1 MNREN
6 NTTMNEFAELLRRE
20 QPHFMRY
27 ACYRLGDTD
36 DAKDALQETCHK
48 LCDKFTT
55 DEGKDVKN
63 LRNYIFRTLSNV
75 CTTRLSQS
83 KRFETTTRL
92 SQSKRFETVPL
103 DSRFDM
109 ADIQSE
115 SNEDDLKRIVKLL
128 DEIPEEQAEVIRL
141 RIYGDNSFAEVS
153 EILSVPLPTVKS
165 RFLYALE
172 KIRKAMKTN

>member
-1 MNREN
+1 MNKES
-6 NTTMNEFAELLRRE
+6 NTTLNELAELLRRE
-20 QPHFMRY
+20 QPQFMRY

-75 CTTRLSQS
+75 CTTRLSLS
-83 KRFETTTRL
+83 KRLETI
-92 SQSKRFETVPL
+92 PL

-109 ADIQSE
+109 ADNQ
-115 SNEDDLKRIVKLL
+115 
-128 DEIPEEQAEVIRL
+128 
-141 RIYGDNSFAEVS
+141 
-153 EILSVPLPTVKS
+153 
-165 RFLYALE
+165 
-172 KIRKAMKTN
+172 

>member
-1 MNREN
+1 MNKES
-6 NTTMNEFAELLRRE
+6 NTTMNELAELLRRE
-20 QPHFMRY
+20 QPQFMRY

-55 DEGKDVKN
+55 NEGKDVKN
-63 LRNYIFRTLSNV
+63 LRNYIFSTLANV
-75 CTTRLSQS
+75 C
-83 KRFETTTRL
+83 TTRL

-115 SNEDDLKRIVKLL
+115 NNEDDLKRIVKLL

-165 RFLYALE
+165 RFLYGLE
-172 KIRKAMKTN
+172 KIRRAMKTN